1 MTGRAPLFDCQRG
14 FVLPTAIFLLVVL
27 ATLAVYMTTLSRT
40 SHLSSALD
48 VQGARAYQAARAG
61 IEWAAWQVND
71 PQGLQPQPTPCPAS
85 PATLTLAGTLAA
97 FTVTVECSRSLEN
110 DGAAAVAVYR
120 VRSTASAGLA
130 GEVDYVERRIEAV
143 FAK

>member
-1 MTGRAPLFDCQRG
+1 MTHPAGFTHAQRG

-40 SHLSSALD
+40 SHISGALD

-71 PQGLQPQPTPCPAS
+71 PQGLQATPTPCPAS
-85 PATLTLAGTLAA
+85 PATLALDATLAA
-97 FTVTVECSRSLEN
+97 FAVTVECTRSLET
-110 DGAAAVAVYR
+110 DGAATVAVYR
-120 VRSTASAGLA
+120 VTSTASAGVA

>member
-1 MTGRAPLFDCQRG
+1 MTRPGRCPPAQRG

-40 SHLSSALD
+40 SHISGALD

-71 PQGLQPQPTPCPAS
+71 PQGLQTTPTPCPAS
-85 PATLTLAGTLAA
+85 PAMLALDATLAA
-97 FTVTVECSRSLEN
+97 FAVTVECTRSLET
-110 DGAAAVAVYR
+110 DGAATVAVYR
-120 VRSTASAGLA
+120 VTSTASAGVA